1 MTTEVCFQRFSPIPQ
16 RPFLC
21 NKCAFASL
29 VLFICC
35 GSENQI
41 IKFVRDT
48 GKMIWIG
55 SIWEYAVYSADLKYM
70 SFHPAAMKV
79 SDVTNETLGLEE
91 THSQSF
97 KVGWYVS

>member
-1 MTTEVCFQRFSPIPQ
+1 
-16 RPFLC
+16 
-21 NKCAFASL
+21 
-29 VLFICC
+29 
-35 GSENQI
+35 
-41 IKFVRDT
+41 
-48 GKMIWIG
+48 MIWIG